1 MKKHHIKAAAIVA
14 IYWAALFG
22 FSGCASLRPDY
33 QQKLAEETKEL
44 QRRWDALDTNMKNHA
59 EAVRM
64 YAYQDGYV
72 SGLEDAKK

>member
-1 MKKHHIKAAAIVA
+1 
-14 IYWAALFG
+14 
-22 FSGCASLRPDY
+22 
-33 QQKLAEETKEL
+33 L